1 MRLPSCPTPTVA
13 AKQPLE
19 PWYLAV
25 DAETGF
31 SLVDHAVAVAGV
43 RLKAAAATL
52 QPVHA
57 VATRD
62 VVRLQALLVVR
73 LQVRLVAV
81 RLVAAM
87 QSMAESLFTVARWLA
102 DAEQRLLRHLR

>member
-1 MRLPSCPTPTVA
+1 MVA
-13 AKQPLE
+13 AKRPLQ

-43 RLKAAAATL
+43 RLKAAVAAL

-57 VATRD
+57 VAARVVVRPQAPL
-62 VVRLQALLVVR
+62 VVRLQAQRVV
-73 LQVRLVAV
+73 A

-87 QSMAESLFTVARWLA
+87 QSTAETLFMEARWLV